1 MTPLEITFTALAV
14 AGFGATAWIA
24 GIVVYRLVKGPTR

>member
-1 MTPLEITFTALAV
+1 MTGLEIAFTALAV

-24 GIVVYRLVKGPTR
+24 GIIAWRLLRSPKK

>member
-1 MTPLEITFTALAV
+1 MTALEMTFTALAV

-24 GIVVYRLVKGPTR
+24 GVVVYRLVKGPAR